1 MTMKPV
7 AAVLGTLILSQAYAA
22 TDFTDTAQVVSV
34 TPIYDRIADTRQD
47 CYADPVAQSQAQPNQ
62 ERSVAAPILGGVAGA
77 IIGSQVGSGRGRD
90 AAAAVGA
97 VVGTV
102 AADRVANP
110 NSDGSIAGAAVGGAA
125 GAILGNQVGRG
136 SGRTAATAAGAVAG
150 AVVGD
155 RVATGGGPNTWRTQA
170 QGPQRCRTVDA
181 GYREV
186 VRGYTVVY
194 RYAGRD
200 VTTTLPYNPGN
211 SVRVAVGVID
221 SGTRPARGASTDGY
235 DREYPAAPVSTR
247 DSRPEPVYQYRY

>member
-1 MTMKPV
+1 MKPV
-7 AAVLGTLILSQAYAA
+7 AAVIGALFLSPVFAA
-22 TDFTDTAQVVSV
+22 TDYTDTAQVISV
-34 TPIYDRIADTRQD
+34 TPIYDRVADTRQD
-47 CYADPVAQSQAQPNQ
+47 CYVEPVAQSQAQPAQ
-62 ERSVAAPILGGVAGA
+62 DRSVAAPILGGVAGA

-110 NSDGSIAGAAVGGAA
+110 NSDGSIAGAAVGGTA

-155 RVATGGGPNTWRTQA
+155 RVASGSGSPAQRTQA

-200 VTTTLPYNPGN
+200 VTTQLPYNPGN
-211 SVRVAVGVID
+211 TVRVAVGVID
-221 SGTRPARGASTDGY
+221 SGGRPLRGTAADGY
-235 DREYPAAPVSTR
+235 DREYPVPVGSR
-247 DSRPEPVYQYRY
+247 DPRPEPVYQYRY